1 MAGWTRWVSPVT
13 RVGYEALH
21 NRMGVSMPQT
31 GRLTLAQ
38 RPAGDNDLMSAGEI
52 RTPAGDPA

>member
-1 MAGWTRWVSPVT
+1 
-13 RVGYEALH
+13 
-21 NRMGVSMPQT
+21 MPQT